1 MASRG
6 RLGVER
12 RFLDRL
18 LASRHLGI
26 DLGDG
31 IVVHAR
37 PEDFQRPFGG
47 VQAAEWRVIMN
58 VSIPA
63 PTARLQ

>member
-37 PEDFQRPFGG
+37 LVDFQRPFGG
-47 VQAAEWRVIMN
+47 V
-58 VSIPA
+58 
-63 PTARLQ
+63 